1 MSAHFPVSYSTLSA
15 PALAAL
21 IEKTYSLTQA
31 TCSLILRGVG
41 DTYEVNTTTGKYI
54 LRVYRPTHRSLAQ
67 IQEEVDLLCTLS
79 VENVSVAAP
88 MAATDGTYIIAINAP
103 EGTRHAI
110 LFQYAPGIVL
120 NSFKPSQAIALGREI
135 AQFHNV
141 SDRYTLAAHRWS
153 FDLTTTLYTPIRQLT
168 PFLDSDS
175 LAWITQTAEM
185 VKARLAAVDTSVFST
200 GLCHFD
206 LLPKNFHFDG
216 DKVTLFDFDFM
227 GHGWL
232 VNDLMTFKQQLWLDV
247 LMGRLTSEDAATTF
261 ATVIKGYR
269 EVRAISDEE
278 LSVIPLLAPGFWLFY
293 SGFHTTHD
301 QFLPFIQPAHLTQRI
316 SMLRRLFAPYLSL
329 VGI

>member
-15 PALAAL
+15 PALASL
-21 IEKTYSLTQA
+21 IEKTYSLNQA

-67 IQEEVDLLCTLS
+67 IQEEVDLLCALT
-79 VENVSVAAP
+79 EEEVSVAAP
-88 MAATDGTYIIAINAP
+88 VAATDGSYILSLNAP
-103 EGTRHAI
+103 EGTRHAV
-110 LFQYAPGIVL
+110 LFHYAPGIVL
-120 NSFKPSQAIALGREI
+120 NSLRPSQAVALGREI
-135 AQFHNV
+135 AKFHNV
-141 SDRYTLAAHRWS
+141 SARYSQPGHRWS
-153 FDLTTTLYTPIRQLT
+153 FDLTTTLDTPIRQLT
-168 PFLDSDS
+168 PYLDSDS
-175 LAWITQTAEM
+175 LAWITQTADM
-185 VKARLAAVDTSVFST
+185 VKERLAAVDTSGFGT

-216 DKVTLFDFDFM
+216 DKITLFDFDFL

-247 LMGRLTSEDAATTF
+247 LMGRLTSEDAENTF
-261 ATVIKGYR
+261 ATVIQGYR
-269 EVRAISDEE
+269 EVRTISDEE

-316 SMLRRLFAPYLSL
+316 GMLRKLFAPYLS
-329 VGI
+329 